1 MNVSMQNKRVSLI
14 VLALLVI
21 AMSFGCA
28 GKQEVKKDPFLEKW
42 KLMAEKKKGR
52 SPVAQVRK
60 IKLPPESG
68 LRPGEDIRKEKTLPR
83 TKISLKMRNA
93 DVKSVLRSLARAAD
107 QNILI
112 KADLEGR
119 VSVDFDKVPW
129 NQAFLSILRSQ
140 TLTYVWEGDI
150 IRIADMT
157 DIKNDLELRVIEEQK
172 REKAPLMSMVVPVNF
187 ADPKALADNVTG
199 FLKKD
204 EKGQTYGSVKV
215 SEHTNSLIIQAS
227 RDDLKEIVVMIE
239 EIDQPTPQILIEAN
253 IVETTKST
261 ARNLGVQWGGMYGN
275 IAGGKNYIITPGG
288 SGGTVGTNPVTS
300 GGYSPTYGTSGI
312 SGHGYAFNFP
322 GNSDL
327 MSSAGGAGSL
337 GLLFGT
343 IGGNVLDL
351 QLSALQEE
359 GKLNILSRPS
369 ITTLDNQTA
378 YTENGERVPYVS
390 VDEDGNRE
398 VKFEDV
404 VLRLEITPHVIDG
417 QNIKMGINVKKN
429 EVNESKSVEGN
440 PRIYKK
446 ETDTTLIV
454 KDGETIVISG
464 LSKQKNQGTE
474 SGIPGMKDIPI
485 LGWLFKGDYKAEE
498 LEEVLI
504 FITPHILKSDTS
516 Q

>member
-1 MNVSMQNKRVSLI
+1 MKISMQKKREGLI
-14 VLALLVI
+14 IVALMVI
-21 AMSFGCA
+21 MMSFGCA
-28 GKQEVKKDPFLEKW
+28 GKQEAKKDPFLEKW
-42 KLMAEKKKGR
+42 KVMAQEKKGK

-60 IKLPPESG
+60 IEIPPEPG
-68 LRPGEDIRKEKTLPR
+68 LKRGEGSQEEKTLPQV
-83 TKISLKMRNA
+83 KISLKMRNA
-93 DVKSVLRSLARAAD
+93 DVKTVLRSLARAAD

-112 KADLEGR
+112 KTDLEGR

-140 TLTYVWEGDI
+140 ALTYIWEGDI
-150 IRIADMT
+150 IRIADMN

-204 EKGQTYGSVKV
+204 DKGQTYGSVKV
-215 SEHTNSLIIQAS
+215 SEHTNSLIIQAP
-227 RDDLKEIVVMIE
+227 RNDLKAIIAMIE
-239 EIDQPTPQILIEAN
+239 EIDQPTPQILIEAD

-261 ARNLGVQWGGMYGN
+261 ARSLGIQWGGMYSN
-275 IAGGKNYIITPGG
+275 IAGGNNYIITPGG
-288 SGGTVGTNPVTS
+288 TGGTVGTNPVTS

-312 SGHGYAFNFP
+312 SGHGYGINFP
-322 GNSDL
+322 GSAEL

-343 IGGNVLDL
+343 IGGNILDL
-351 QLSALQEE
+351 QLNALQED
-359 GKLNILSRPS
+359 GKLNILSSPS

-390 VDEDGNRE
+390 VDKDGNRE

-464 LSKQKNQGTE
+464 LSKQKNQGTD

-485 LGWLFKGDYKAEE
+485 LGWLFKGNYKAEE
-498 LEEVLI
+498 MEEVLI
-504 FITPHILKSDTS
+504 FITPHILKSDAS